1 MDSNTPYWPDPVPLP
16 MEDARQ
22 TVASH
27 NLNTVMET
35 ERVRS
40 RRTLLEPVKSLDVVW
55 ALTRDQFDTFKT
67 FFADELVNGS
77 LSFVI
82 EIFGEDQEMA
92 FLDSRYTFARSDN
105 LFMVSATLEYAST
118 ELPAVTLV
126 IVIEEVAA

>member
-1 MDSNTPYWPDPVPLP
+1 